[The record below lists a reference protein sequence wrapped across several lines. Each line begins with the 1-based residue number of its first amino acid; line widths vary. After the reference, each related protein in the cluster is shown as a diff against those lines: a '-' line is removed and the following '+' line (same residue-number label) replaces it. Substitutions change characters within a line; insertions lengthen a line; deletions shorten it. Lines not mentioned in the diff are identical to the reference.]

1 MASAPSAGFR
11 LPRMAQPAK
20 KPLADA
26 PIADPQAIQR
36 EVRRQRAMREHRER
50 RTRERRAANVRFWV
64 IVLALLALSVYLA
77 IKMWQ
82 QVQNL
87 FGL

>member
-1 MASAPSAGFR
+1 MAE
-11 LPRMAQPAK
+11 PAK
-20 KPLADA
+20 RSVPDA
-26 PIADPQAIQR
+26 PIADPRAIQR

-50 RTRERRAANVRFWV
+50 RTRERRAANIRFWV
-64 IVLALLALSVYLA
+64 IVLGLLVLSVYLGL
-77 IKMWQ
+77 KMWQ

>member
-1 MASAPSAGFR
+1 MAE
-11 LPRMAQPAK
+11 PAK
-20 KPLADA
+20 RSVPDA
-26 PIADPQAIQR
+26 PITDSRAIQR

-50 RTRERRAANVRFWV
+50 RTRERRAANIRFWV
-64 IVLALLALSVYLA
+64 ILLALLVLSVYLGL
-77 IKMWQ
+77 KMWQ

>member
-1 MASAPSAGFR
+1 
-11 LPRMAQPAK
+11 MAQPAK
-20 KPLADA
+20 KPIEDA
-26 PIADPQAIQR
+26 PIADPRAIQR

-50 RTRERRAANVRFWV
+50 KTRERRAANIRFWV
-64 IVLALLALSVYLA
+64 IVLALLALSVYLS

>member
-1 MASAPSAGFR
+1 MAE
-11 LPRMAQPAK
+11 PARK
-20 KPLADA
+20 QASPEA
-26 PIADPQAIQR
+26 PIADPRAIQR

-50 RTRERRAANVRFWV
+50 RTRERRAANIRFWV
-64 IVLALLALSVYLA
+64 IVLALLALSVYLG

>member
-1 MASAPSAGFR
+1 VAE
-11 LPRMAQPAK
+11 PAK
-20 KPLADA
+20 QRTRDVPLT
-26 PIADPQAIQR
+26 DPRAIER

-50 RTRERRAANVRFWV
+50 RSRERRAANIRFWV
-64 IVLALLALSVYLA
+64 IVLALLALSIFLCV
-77 IKMWQ
+77 KMWQ